1 MRQPHEMV
9 RHTQTICLQIA
20 GELFDWV
27 LPFWGVGAERVKI
40 NWFDSIWFEFDS
52 GDFRKIN

>member
-1 MRQPHEMV
+1 MV

-20 GELFDWV
+20 GELFDSV
-27 LPFWGVGAERVKI
+27 LPFCGVGAERVKI